1 VVARLHAGGV
11 KNFGLSLFPSSVV
24 PLPTF
29 IVVTLVMNA
38 PFSLAWS
45 LAGSS
50 ASNLQVR
57 PQFASIRTARAAQQA
72 AAALQGHAAAALRGA
87 RVAAAQRS
95 ARRLDTHTHAARN
108 TPRRGRLMRVQ
119 PSGGP
124 RRSLPSALRARAHCQ
139 RTRQHGSLVHLEP
152 LSFGAGSFYL
162 AACPLPRRT
171 PPAAPSPRTP
181 PAATL
186 PPRPSHHGP
195 PATTAPAAPL
205 PRPPLPRPPLPQH
218 RSPRPPLPPRP
229 LPSRQE
235 AMSGGGE
242 SAKKQKQLLGQLT
255 AMLMLLGAVAAF
267 SKRMGV
273 SELIAADKAGAP
285 AGADS
290 TAAPSADAQP
300 SKSSPSK
307 STPSKPTPSKPRAA
321 AKSPARPQARSP
333 ARAAKSPAKSPAR
346 ATRRTVSTRR

>member
-1 VVARLHAGGV
+1 MRAARSFARRLPLTAHRVSPHPKAARVVARLHAGGV

-50 ASNLQVR
+50 ASNL
-57 PQFASIRTARAAQQA
+57 
-72 AAALQGHAAAALRGA
+72 
-87 RVAAAQRS
+87 
-95 ARRLDTHTHAARN
+95 
-108 TPRRGRLMRVQ
+108 
-119 PSGGP
+119 
-124 RRSLPSALRARAHCQ
+124 
-139 RTRQHGSLVHLEP
+139 
-152 LSFGAGSFYL
+152 
-162 AACPLPRRT
+162 
-171 PPAAPSPRTP
+171 
-181 PAATL
+181 
-186 PPRPSHHGP
+186 
-195 PATTAPAAPL
+195 
-205 PRPPLPRPPLPQH
+205 
-218 RSPRPPLPPRP
+218 
-229 LPSRQE
+229 QE

>member
-50 ASNLQVR
+50 ASNLQ
-57 PQFASIRTARAAQQA
+57 
-72 AAALQGHAAAALRGA
+72 
-87 RVAAAQRS
+87 
-95 ARRLDTHTHAARN
+95 
-108 TPRRGRLMRVQ
+108 
-119 PSGGP
+119 
-124 RRSLPSALRARAHCQ
+124 
-139 RTRQHGSLVHLEP
+139 HGSLVHLEP

-162 AACPLPRRT
+162 AACPLPR
-171 PPAAPSPRTP
+171 RTP